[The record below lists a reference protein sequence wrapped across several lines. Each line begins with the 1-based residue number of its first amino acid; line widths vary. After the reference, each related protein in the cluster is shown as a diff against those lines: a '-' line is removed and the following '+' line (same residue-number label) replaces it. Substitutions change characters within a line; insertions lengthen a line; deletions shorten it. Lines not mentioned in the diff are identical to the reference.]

1 MRRAR
6 DCAALTPLCHLVSA
20 VRSAIERLLE
30 LPAEQDENS
39 KRPAAAA
46 ASLEDALETS
56 MGSTCG
62 SADLRQLHNWAL
74 SEREDAQF
82 QAAQVSGRGPADGA
96 VLANYEAY

>member
-6 DCAALTPLCHLVSA
+6 NCAALTPLCHLVFA

-39 KRPAAAA
+39 KRPAAA

-82 QAAQVSGRGPADGA
+82 QAAQASDSGPADGA
-96 VLANYEAY
+96 VLATYEAC